1 VTSFIFLSSPLRC
14 VLSSIFE
21 GSARGRKA
29 LPQLA
34 DAAEPPYIGHH
45 FADVRALTQQW
56 TNPMDSD
63 SDYFIHQSAV
73 ADEGCEIGAGTKVW
87 HFCHLFSWPVRAAV
101 TSTDWPMGD

>member
-1 VTSFIFLSSPLRC
+1 
-14 VLSSIFE
+14 
-21 GSARGRKA
+21 
-29 LPQLA
+29 
-34 DAAEPPYIGHH
+34 
-45 FADVRALTQQW
+45 
-56 TNPMDSD
+56 MDSD